1 MTKAEVPEHLREL
14 AAELPLTMTL
24 GEAAKVLCLHPRSVQ
39 RMVAAGELR
48 GMKTIAGASP
58 ARVIIPRSELMR
70 WLAAHPAR

>member
-1 MTKAEVPEHLREL
+1 MTKAEIPDHLREL
-14 AAELPLTMTL
+14 AAELPLTMTIRD
-24 GEAAKVLCLHPRSVQ
+24 AAKVLCMHSRSVQ

-48 GMKTIAGASP
+48 AMKTAAAGS